1 MKYFFLIVILVVP
14 VFGFSQGGLP
24 ESFFNGKSIVLV
36 SADPG
41 ARPVMDWKAVAD
53 SVHLDLVAA
62 GADPVAYYELEQVAL
77 SEEVQTS
84 YAKAFSQRLIKNI
97 IFVTRQRNGGGIHVG
112 EFSGTGKLINSTSLY
127 GIQGSS
133 IEEAA
138 DQFAALGE
146 SRPSQNL
153 LVIDVPEFPGN
164 VANEA
169 AQNASANRFLPRNPL
184 NLEMFKLGVP
194 IEGSSAQTGLIS
206 YFRYDLYG
214 KSAEAILAEQKA
226 QKSQIESILNGNYPN
241 DVAWLTEARSD
252 EELIKDKV
260 QFLLVKVEGREADLK
275 RSMGVEANPSE
286 NQTVVKY
293 YIRLIVRDELYIGP
307 EWDADPD
314 WRVSLR
320 NFITN
325 LKK

>member
-1 MKYFFLIVILVVP
+1 MKYFFLIVILLVP
-14 VFGFSQGGLP
+14 SLGFSQGGLP
-24 ESFFNGKSIVLV
+24 ESFFNGKSVVLV

-53 SVHLDLVAA
+53 SVHLGLVDA

-77 SEEVQTS
+77 SEEVQAS
-84 YAKAFSQRLIKNI
+84 YAKAFAQRMIKNI
-97 IFVTRQRNGGGIHVG
+97 IFVTRQRNGGSIHVG
-112 EFSGTGKLINSTSLY
+112 EFSGDGKLINSTSLY
-127 GIQGSS
+127 GIQGES
-133 IEEAA
+133 IEAAA
-138 DQFAALGE
+138 DQFAAVGE
-146 SRPSQNL
+146 GRQSQNL

-169 AQNASANRFLPRNPL
+169 AQDASANRFLARNPL

-214 KSAEAILAEQKA
+214 KSSEAILAEQRA
-226 QKSQIESILNGNYPN
+226 QKSQIEEILKGNYPN
-241 DVAWLTEARSD
+241 EVAWLTEARTD
-252 EELIKDKV
+252 EELIKDKI

-275 RSMGVEANPSE
+275 RSMGVEADPSE
-286 NQTVVKY
+286 NRTVIKY

-307 EWDADPD
+307 DWDADPD

-320 NFITN
+320 NFVTN

>member
-1 MKYFFLIVILVVP
+1 MKYLFLIVFLTISGL
-14 VFGFSQGGLP
+14 GFSQGGLP
-24 ESFFNGKSIVLV
+24 ESFFNGKSVVLV

-53 SVHLDLVAA
+53 SVHMGLVEA

-77 SEEVQTS
+77 SEEVQAS

-97 IFVTRQRNGGGIHVG
+97 IFVTRQRNGGSIHVG
-112 EFSGTGKLINSTSLY
+112 EFSGDGKLINSTSLY
-127 GIQGSS
+127 GIQGAS

-138 DQFAALGE
+138 DQFSVVGE
-146 SRPSQNL
+146 GRQSQNL

-164 VANEA
+164 VVNEA
-169 AQNASANRFLPRNPL
+169 TQQASANRFLPRNPL

-214 KSAEAILAEQKA
+214 KSAEAIIAEQQA
-226 QKSQIESILNGNYPN
+226 QKSQIENILNGNYPN
-241 DVAWLTEARSD
+241 EVAWLTEAKSD

-275 RSMGVEANPSE
+275 RSMGLEADPSE
-286 NQTVVKY
+286 NQTVAKY